1 MALLYRRC
9 AGLDV
14 HRDTVAAC
22 IRVRVGHGQYE
33 EQRQTFATLS
43 RDLKRLSRWLKD
55 NGVRHVAMES
65 TGVYW
70 IPVWNTLEPSRYK
83 FQLTLVNPAQ
93 IRALAGHK
101 TDQIDSG
108 RIAEFLQHG
117 RLAGSFIP
125 PISIREARG
134 LERRRIHLQQD
145 RNRVINRIGRLLQT
159 ANLKLSSVLSNIVLD
174 FDIARLVFQIFRFT
188 LQKWSFVRRR

>member
-33 EQRQTFATLS
+33 EQRQTFATFSL
-43 RDLKRLSRWLKD
+43 DLKRLSRWLKD

-134 LERRRIHLQQD
+134 LERRRGSGAPHAGDHLLHHWRWSLTKSRAMITSTGFLRAAQP
-145 RNRVINRIGRLLQT
+145 
-159 ANLKLSSVLSNIVLD
+159 
-174 FDIARLVFQIFRFT
+174 IA
-188 LQKWSFVRRR
+188 